1 MNRVSGWHR
10 RQTQVILLAIGRL
23 VNVSANASNVHV
35 VRNLWQDDAPRY
47 AVAQWAVVA
56 ASPPRPYRSG
66 RPGGASERGTER
78 AKVQG
83 ALIHRGSHPHGFGLM
98 ATGIAGS
105 SESPLPRLCPTI
117 VSESASRHAAK
128 PAQRCGD
135 LRD

>member
-1 MNRVSGWHR
+1 MGAGMKSRRTGVRGVRSRTCSG
-10 RQTQVILLAIGRL
+10 GC
-23 VNVSANASNVHV
+23 
-35 VRNLWQDDAPRY
+35 
-47 AVAQWAVVA
+47 
-56 ASPPRPYRSG
+56 SPPRPYRSG